1 VSGTTTVRRVGEKR
15 PTGGSASPLRRYLLP
30 IVLIA
35 LALVFPFVDNALGT
49 ELLFTVITIAIFVML
64 ALGLNIVVGFAG
76 LLDLGFVAF
85 YALGAYVIG
94 WFASSHFSQV
104 SFSFGSTVVSL
115 SGGAVP
121 GIHISFWL
129 LLILAG
135 AFTALC
141 GIIIGFPT
149 LRLRGDYL
157 AIVTLGFGEIIPRF
171 FQNGDDLGG
180 FNLTNGTIG
189 IKAIDAPGIP
199 FLPDSMPTWQ
209 RFSQLDLSPWYYTI
223 LALVLITVLV
233 NVRLQNSKLGRAWI
247 SVREDETAAAA
258 MGINPVTTK
267 LWAYALGAVF
277 GGIAGAFYGAFIK
290 NIFPDAF
297 QFNISILI
305 LCMVVLGGMGNI
317 YGVILGAIALQ
328 GVNFY
333 LLPQMNEW
341 VHAIGRAIG
350 NSGLANVDLPQYN
363 FFIFGVILVLM
374 MLLRPEGIIPNR
386 QRQEELHDDDPTT
399 GDALGEPRG

>member
-1 VSGTTTVRRVGEKR
+1 MSLLG
-15 PTGGSASPLRRYLLP
+15 RYWLPALL
-30 IVLIA
+30 IVIA
-35 LALVFPFVDNALGT
+35 FVFPIADEAFD
-49 ELLFTVITIAIFVML
+49 LLLIYPVIIITVYIML

-85 YALGAYVIG
+85 YALGAYVVG
-94 WFASSHFSQV
+94 WFASSQFNQV
-104 SFSFGSTVVSL
+104 SFSLGTAAKSL
-115 SGGAVP
+115 TGEP
-121 GIHISFWL
+121 LEGIHISFWL

-141 GIIIGFPT
+141 GVIIGAPT

-189 IKAIDAPGIP
+189 IKAVDPPGFP
-199 FLPDSMPTWQ
+199 FLPESLDAWKQFGT
-209 RFSQLDLSPWYYTI
+209 LDLHPWYYTI
-223 LALVLITVLV
+223 LVMVLIAIYV
-233 NVRLQNSKLGRAWI
+233 NIRLRDSRLGRAWI

-277 GGIAGAFYGAFIK
+277 GGLAGAFYGSFIAS
-290 NIFPDAF
+290 IFPTSF
-297 QFNISILI
+297 SFNISILV

-328 GVNFY
+328 GLNFY
-333 LLPQMNEW
+333 LLPKVNEW
-341 VHAIGRAIG
+341 VHAIGNAVGSPLLSEADI
-350 NSGLANVDLPQYN
+350 PKYN
-363 FFIFGVILVLM
+363 FFLFGVILVLM

-386 QRQEELHDDDPTT
+386 QRAEELH
-399 GDALGEPRG
+399 GEAAESGVTRA

>member
-1 VSGTTTVRRVGEKR
+1 MTL
-15 PTGGSASPLRRYLLP
+15 LRRYWLPALLILIAFVFP
-30 IVLIA
+30 IVDEAFDLLLIYP
-35 LALVFPFVDNALGT
+35 VIII
-49 ELLFTVITIAIFVML
+49 TVYVML

-85 YALGAYVIG
+85 YALGAYVVG
-94 WFASSHFSQV
+94 WFASSQFKQV
-104 SFSFGSTVVSL
+104 SFSFGTAASSL
-115 SGGAVP
+115 TGEP
-121 GIHISFWL
+121 LQGIHLSFWFI
-129 LLILAG
+129 LILAG
-135 AFTALC
+135 SFTALC
-141 GIIIGFPT
+141 GVIIGAPT

-189 IKAIDAPGIP
+189 IKAVDPPGFP
-199 FLPDSMPTWQ
+199 FLPESLDAWKQFGT
-209 RFSQLDLSPWYYTI
+209 LDLHPWYYTI
-223 LALVLITVLV
+223 LVMVLIAIYV
-233 NVRLQNSKLGRAWI
+233 NIRLRDSRLGRAWI

-277 GGIAGAFYGAFIK
+277 GGLAGAFYGSFIAS
-290 NIFPDAF
+290 IFPTSF
-297 QFNISILI
+297 SFNISILV

-328 GVNFY
+328 GLNFY
-333 LLPQMNEW
+333 LLPKVNEW
-341 VHAIGRAIG
+341 VHAIGDAVGSPLLSEADI
-350 NSGLANVDLPQYN
+350 PKYN
-363 FFIFGVILVLM
+363 FFLFGVILVLM

-386 QRQEELHDDDPTT
+386 QRAEELHGEDT
-399 GDALGEPRG
+399 GAMQGVSRA

>member
-1 VSGTTTVRRVGEKR
+1 MAPRKY
-15 PTGGSASPLRRYLLP
+15 ALP
-30 IVLIA
+30 GILI
-35 LALVFPFVDNALGT
+35 LAA
-49 ELLFTVITIAIFVML
+49 LLFPLLDAVTGADLMFTSITVAIYVML

-85 YALGAYVIG
+85 YALGAYVVG
-94 WFASSHFSQV
+94 WLASSQFNQV
-104 SFSFGSTVVSL
+104 SFSLGSTAQSL
-115 SGGAVP
+115 SGGAPP

-129 LLILAG
+129 LLIVAG
-135 AFTALC
+135 VFTAVC

-171 FQNGDDLGG
+171 FQNGDNLGG

-189 IKAIDAPGIP
+189 IKAIDSPGFP
-199 FLPDSMPTWQ
+199 FLPDSLSSWQ
-209 RFSQLDLSPWYYTI
+209 RFSTLDLNPWYYTI
-223 LALVLITVLV
+223 LVMVLITIFV
-233 NVRLQNSKLGRAWI
+233 NVRLQNSRLGRAWI

-277 GGIAGAFYGAFIK
+277 GGFAGAFYGAFIK

-297 QFNISILI
+297 SFNISILI
-305 LCMVVLGGMGNI
+305 LSMVVLGGMGNI

-328 GVNFY
+328 TVNFY
-333 LLPQMNEW
+333 LLPQINDW
-341 VHAIGRAIG
+341 VHAIGNAIG
-350 NSGLANVDLPQYN
+350 SPLLSQADIPKYN
-363 FFIFGVILVLM
+363 FFIFGIILVLM
-374 MLLRPEGIIPNR
+374 MILRPEGIIPNR
-386 QRQEELHDDDPTT
+386 QRQEELHDQDPTT
-399 GDALGEPRG
+399 GDAMVGQIRA

>member
-1 VSGTTTVRRVGEKR
+1 MLGRYAL
-15 PTGGSASPLRRYLLP
+15 PAS
-30 IVLIA
+30 LIA
-35 LALVFPFVDNALGT
+35 AALVLPFVDRALGT
-49 ELLFTVITIAIFVML
+49 DFLFTAIVVAVFVLL

-85 YALGAYVIG
+85 YALGAYVCG
-94 WFASSHFSQV
+94 WLASTHFRQV
-104 SFSFGSTVVSL
+104 SFSLGSTARSL
-115 SGGAVP
+115 TGEPLP

-129 LLILAG
+129 ILIIAA

-141 GIIIGFPT
+141 GVIIGAPT

-171 FQNGDDLGG
+171 FLNGDNLFG

-199 FLPDSMPTWQ
+199 FVPFESWQ

-223 LALVLITVLV
+223 LALVLLTVFV
-233 NVRLQNSKLGRAWI
+233 NVRLQNSRLGRAWI

-290 NIFPDAF
+290 NIFPTSF
-297 QFNISILI
+297 SFSISILI
-305 LCMVVLGGMGNI
+305 LCMVILGGMGNI
-317 YGVILGAIALQ
+317 YGVILGAIVLQ
-328 GVNFY
+328 AINRY
-333 LLPQMNEW
+333 LLPQLNDL
-341 VHAIGRAIG
+341 VHALGDALGSEALSQADI
-350 NSGLANVDLPQYN
+350 PKYN
-363 FFIFGVILVLM
+363 FLLFGLLLVLV
-374 MLLRPEGIIPNR
+374 MLLRPEGLIPNR
-386 QRQEELHDDDPTT
+386 QRAEELHDEDPST
-399 GDALGEPRG
+399 GDAMGGPARA

>member
-1 VSGTTTVRRVGEKR
+1 M
-15 PTGGSASPLRRYLLP
+15 ALLRRYWLPVLLIVIAFVFP
-30 IVLIA
+30 IVDESFDLLLIYP
-35 LALVFPFVDNALGT
+35 VIII
-49 ELLFTVITIAIFVML
+49 TVYIML

-85 YALGAYVIG
+85 YALGAYVVG
-94 WFASSHFSQV
+94 WFASSQFKQV
-104 SFSFGSTVVSL
+104 SFSFGTAASSL
-115 SGGAVP
+115 TGEP
-121 GIHISFWL
+121 LQGIHISFWF

-141 GIIIGFPT
+141 GVIIGAPT

-189 IKAIDAPGIP
+189 IKAVDPPGIP
-199 FLPDSMPTWQ
+199 FLPESLDAWKQFGT
-209 RFSQLDLSPWYYTI
+209 LDLHPWYYTI
-223 LALVLITVLV
+223 LVMVLIAIYV
-233 NVRLQNSKLGRAWI
+233 NIRLRDSRLGRAWI

-277 GGIAGAFYGAFIK
+277 GGLAGAFYGSFIAS
-290 NIFPDAF
+290 IFPTSF
-297 QFNISILI
+297 SFNISILV

-328 GVNFY
+328 GLNFY
-333 LLPQMNEW
+333 LLPKVNEW
-341 VHAIGRAIG
+341 VHAIGNAVGSPLLSEADI
-350 NSGLANVDLPQYN
+350 PKYN
-363 FFIFGVILVLM
+363 FFLFGVILVLM

-386 QRQEELHDDDPTT
+386 QRAEELHGEDT
-399 GDALGEPRG
+399 GAIQGASRA

>member
-1 VSGTTTVRRVGEKR
+1 MSANAAGRGAPLLKR
-15 PTGGSASPLRRYLLP
+15 FGLP
-30 IVLIA
+30 ALLIA
-35 LALVFPFVDNALGT
+35 LALLFPFLDDGLG
-49 ELLFTVITIAIFVML
+49 LGLMFPVIVIAVYVML

-85 YALGAYVIG
+85 YALGAYVMG
-94 WFASSHFSQV
+94 WLASGHFNQV
-104 SFSFGSTVVSL
+104 SFSFLSTAKSL
-115 SGGAVP
+115 SGGSPP
-121 GIHISFWL
+121 GIHLSFWIVL
-129 LLILAG
+129 VLAG

-141 GIIIGFPT
+141 GIIIGAPT

-189 IKAIDAPGIP
+189 IKSLDSPGISI
-199 FLPDSMPTWQ
+199 LPDSLSTWQ
-209 RFSQLDLSPWYYTI
+209 RFGTLDLNPWYYTI
-223 LALVLITVLV
+223 LVLVLITVYV
-233 NVRLQNSKLGRAWI
+233 NIRLRDSRLGRAWV

-267 LWAYALGAVF
+267 LWAYALGAMF

-290 NIFPDAF
+290 SIFPTSF
-297 QFNISILI
+297 SFNISILV

-328 GVNFY
+328 GINFY
-333 LLPQMNEW
+333 LLPQLNDW
-341 VHAIGRAIG
+341 VHAIGESLG
-350 NSGLANVDLPQYN
+350 SPLLAAADIPKYN

-386 QRQEELHDDDPTT
+386 QRQEELHDDNID
-399 GDALGEPRG
+399 GDALGGTVRA

>member
-1 VSGTTTVRRVGEKR
+1 M
-15 PTGGSASPLRRYLLP
+15 
-30 IVLIA
+30 A
-35 LALVFPFVDNALGT
+35 LARKYWLPALLIVVAFLFPPINEFLDDTLDVNLMYPVI
-49 ELLFTVITIAIFVML
+49 VITVYIML

-85 YALGAYVIG
+85 YALGAYVVG
-94 WFASSHFSQV
+94 WLASQQFRQV
-104 SFSFGSTVVSL
+104 SISFGSTASSVT
-115 SGGAVP
+115 GEPVP
-121 GIHISFWL
+121 GIHLSFWL
-129 LLILAG
+129 ILLIAG

-141 GIIIGFPT
+141 GVIIGAPT

-171 FQNGDDLGG
+171 FQNGNNLGG

-189 IKAIDAPGIP
+189 IKAIDAPGLQ
-199 FLPDSMPTWQ
+199 FLPDSLNSWQ
-209 RFSQLDLSPWYYTI
+209 EFGTLNLHPWYYTI
-223 LALVLITVLV
+223 LVLVLITIYI
-233 NVRLQNSKLGRAWI
+233 NIRLRDSRLGRAWI

-277 GGIAGAFYGAFIK
+277 GGIAGAFYGAFIA
-290 NIFPDAF
+290 NIFPTSF
-297 QFNISILI
+297 SFSISILI

-317 YGVILGAIALQ
+317 YGVILGAIVLQ

-333 LLPQMNEW
+333 LLPQANEW
-341 VHAIGRAIG
+341 VHSIGESVGSQAL
-350 NSGLANVDLPQYN
+350 STVDLPRYN
-363 FFIFGVILVLM
+363 FFLFGIILVVM

-386 QRQEELHDDDPTT
+386 QRAEELHGGGGDSGDR
-399 GDALGEPRG
+399 GDALGERAHA

>member
-1 VSGTTTVRRVGEKR
+1 MRK
-15 PTGGSASPLRRYLLP
+15 YLLP
-30 IVLIA
+30 GVLIL
-35 LALVFPFVDNALGT
+35 LAVLLPFIDAALGT
-49 ELLFTVITIAIFVML
+49 DALFTAITIAIFVML

-85 YALGAYVIG
+85 YALGAYVVG
-94 WFASSHFSQV
+94 WFASTHFNQV
-104 SFSFGSTVVSL
+104 SFSFGSTATSL
-115 SGGAVP
+115 TGEAP
-121 GIHISFWL
+121 DGIHISFWL

-135 AFTALC
+135 VFSAVC
-141 GIIIGFPT
+141 GMIIGFPT

-171 FQNGDDLGG
+171 FQNGDNLGG

-189 IKAIDAPGIP
+189 IKAIDAPGFP
-199 FLPDSMPTWQ
+199 FLPDSIGPVDLTSWQ
-209 RFSQLDLSPWYYTI
+209 RFSTLDLNPWYYTI
-223 LALVLITVLV
+223 LAMVLVTIYV
-233 NVRLQNSKLGRAWI
+233 NVRLQNSRLGRAWI

-267 LWAYALGAVF
+267 LWAYALGALF
-277 GGIAGAFYGAFIK
+277 GGFAGAFYGAFIK

-328 GVNFY
+328 GVIFY
-333 LLPQMNEW
+333 VLPQLTGW
-341 VHAIGRAIG
+341 VHAFGELIGSTA
-350 NSGLANVDLPQYN
+350 LAEVDLARYN
-363 FFIFGVILVLM
+363 FFIFGVVLVLM

-386 QRQEELHDDDPTT
+386 QRQEELHEDDPPG
-399 GDALGEPRG
+399 GDAAGSAARA

>member
-1 VSGTTTVRRVGEKR
+1 LTL
-15 PTGGSASPLRRYLLP
+15 LRRYWLPALLIVIAFVFP
-30 IVLIA
+30 IVDEA
-35 LALVFPFVDNALGT
+35 F
-49 ELLFTVITIAIFVML
+49 ELLLIYPVIIITVYIML

-85 YALGAYVIG
+85 YALGAYVVG
-94 WFASSHFSQV
+94 WFASSHFNKV
-104 SFSFGSTVVSL
+104 SFSLGTAAKSL
-115 SGGAVP
+115 TGEP
-121 GIHISFWL
+121 LQGIHISFWL

-141 GIIIGFPT
+141 GVIIGFPT

-189 IKAIDAPGIP
+189 IKAVDPPGLP
-199 FLPDSMPTWQ
+199 FLPGSLDAWKQFGT
-209 RFSQLDLSPWYYTI
+209 LDLHPWYYTI
-223 LALVLITVLV
+223 LVMVLIAIYV
-233 NVRLQNSKLGRAWI
+233 NIRLRDSRLGRAWI

-277 GGIAGAFYGAFIK
+277 GGLAGAFYGSFIAS
-290 NIFPDAF
+290 IFPTSF
-297 QFNISILI
+297 SFNISILV

-328 GVNFY
+328 GLNFY
-333 LLPQMNEW
+333 LLPKINEW
-341 VHAIGRAIG
+341 VHAIGNALGSPLLSEADI
-350 NSGLANVDLPQYN
+350 PKYN
-363 FFIFGVILVLM
+363 FFLFGIILVLM

-386 QRQEELHDDDPTT
+386 QRAEELRGEDSG
-399 GDALGEPRG
+399 GDAMQGASRA